1 MCWTKWAWLWL
12 FGYEMIIPSEKRDA
26 ENNGMIDPYL
36 STSD

>member
-1 MCWTKWAWLWL
+1 MT
-12 FGYEMIIPSEKRDA
+12 GYEMIIPSERRDA